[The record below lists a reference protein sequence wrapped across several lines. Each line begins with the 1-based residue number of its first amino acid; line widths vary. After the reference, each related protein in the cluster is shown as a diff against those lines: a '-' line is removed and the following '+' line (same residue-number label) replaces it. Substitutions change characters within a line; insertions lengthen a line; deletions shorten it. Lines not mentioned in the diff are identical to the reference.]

1 MNNNKTLF
9 RDREKGKIAGVCAGI
24 ADYFH
29 FEIWLVRVIA
39 VSIFL
44 LGGSGLV
51 FVLYIAL
58 WMILDVKPKP
68 KNEDLTVDHDLNQHN
83 LKQKVWQSGDSAKQA
98 LNDVANQF
106 SALELR
112 LQNLE
117 SHITSEQFDLKRQIN
132 NL

>member
-112 LQNLE
+112 LQHLE

>member
-1 MNNNKTLF
+1 MSSRVSKTLY
-9 RDREKGKIAGVCAGI
+9 RNKDDGKIAGVCAGI
-24 ADYFH
+24 ADYFN

-39 VSIFL
+39 VSVFL

-58 WMILDVKPKP
+58 WMILDIKPKQI
-68 KNEDLTVDHDLNQHN
+68 KDNWHHGDNG
-83 LKQKVWQSGDSAKQA
+83 LKKKVWQAGEPAQQA
-98 LNDVANQF
+98 LKDINGQF
-106 SALELR
+106 RRLELR
-112 LQNLE
+112 LQSLE